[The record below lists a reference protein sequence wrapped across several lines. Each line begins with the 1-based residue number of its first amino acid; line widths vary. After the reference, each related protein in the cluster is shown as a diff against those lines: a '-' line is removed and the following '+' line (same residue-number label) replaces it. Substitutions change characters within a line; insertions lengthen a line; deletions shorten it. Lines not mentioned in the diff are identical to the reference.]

1 MDDGV
6 ISLAERMSKQRE
18 AGPPSE
24 DGLALAFA
32 ERHADS
38 LRFVADWNRWMAFD
52 GVHWQRDST
61 LHVYDRV
68 RALCREAA
76 DSSQQRAVKSAK
88 TVAAVERL
96 ARSDRKLAATVDQW
110 DSEPMHLTADGITYD
125 LTTGEGINCDPLD
138 YNTKTT
144 GCTMAPLGTPHPV
157 WTTFLD
163 RVLPDREVQ
172 RFLQRYIGYCCTGLT
187 REHAFIFA
195 YGSGANGKSTF
206 INTIAKVLGDYA
218 TTAAMETFIHSSNE
232 RHPTDLAK
240 LHGSRLVVAQE
251 TQKGRRWDETK
262 IKALTAGDRIS
273 ARFMRQ
279 DFFDFTPTFK
289 LLIGGNHKPRLF
301 TVDDA
306 MKRRLL
312 LLPFTIQIPAA
323 ERDKQLMDKLV
334 PEHPAILG
342 WCVEG
347 CLQWQSTG
355 LAPPAS
361 VTEATDAYFADQD
374 TVGQWIEECTYD
386 AGPAA
391 FTRLSALF
399 ESWKQW
405 CEERNLKPGST
416 NFLSDTLQERS
427 YAKKRE
433 AKTGQIVLA
442 RITLK
447 TGGCQRDEPPP
458 F

>member
-1 MDDGV
+1 M
-6 ISLAERMSKQRE
+6 AKQRE
-18 AGPPSE
+18 AGPISE
-24 DGLALAFA
+24 DGLALTFA
-32 ERHADS
+32 ERHSDT
-38 LRFVADWNRWMAFD
+38 LRFVAEWSRWMSFD
-52 GVHWQRDST
+52 GVRWERDST

-68 RALCREAA
+68 RTICREAA
-76 DSSQQRAVKSAK
+76 DSSQQPGVKSAK
-88 TVAAVERL
+88 TVAAVEKL
-96 ARSDRKLAATVDQW
+96 ARSDRKLAATVAQW
-110 DSEPMHLTADGITYD
+110 DAEPMRLTASGITYD
-125 LTTGEGINCDPLD
+125 LTTGEGCNCDPLD

-144 GCTMAPLGTPHPV
+144 GCAMAPPGTSHPV
-157 WTTFLD
+157 WTAFLN
-163 RVLPDREVQ
+163 RVLPAPEVQ
-172 RFLQRYIGYCCTGLT
+172 QFLQRYTGYCCTGLT

-195 YGSGANGKSTF
+195 YGAGANGKSTF

-218 TTAAMETFIHSSNE
+218 TTAAMETFIHSPNE

-312 LLPFTIQIPAA
+312 LLPFTVQIPAA
-323 ERDKQLMDKLV
+323 ERDKELMHKLV
-334 PEHPAILG
+334 PEHPAILR
-342 WCVEG
+342 WCLDG
-347 CLQWQSTG
+347 CLRWQAVG
-355 LAPPAS
+355 LAPPAN
-361 VTEATDAYFADQD
+361 VTEATNAYFSDED
-374 TVGQWIEECTYD
+374 TVGQWLEDCTRD
-386 AGPAA
+386 TGPAA
-391 FTRLSALF
+391 FTRLSVLF
-399 ESWKQW
+399 DSWKHW

-416 NFLSDTLQERS
+416 NFLSGTLQERG

-433 AKTGQIVLA
+433 AGTGQIGLTG
-442 RITLK
+442 ITLK
-447 TGGCQRDEPPP
+447 GA
-458 F
+458 